1 MDNNEKKLL
10 EDLSDIVDSN
20 TSFNE
25 IVKKI
30 NYKKYKKEKKVFIF
44 PKALTVAISLTA
56 CFILV
61 ILLIP
66 NLSNNNQTEENQ
78 NPGGGIIPEDGKTLD
93 EGIIPEDGKTPDDG
107 IVGPESSTNPEHG
120 TNIEVLEYEG
130 FIKDSFEANIGDGPS
145 YELSGPLPQPPVI
158 DAYFASIDSTEE
170 NNVLY
175 LRPFNYIYEVEYKN
189 ELEIKYVATYIEKQ
203 LANKIYEE
211 NKEIPDAPCA
221 QPLDI
226 VNGSVVDWFY
236 SNSYYD
242 EDKVLWYQYDLK
254 DEIYSEIDGYICCG
268 VYILQERKIVREIFS
283 NSEVNLTDNI
293 YKSLYFKN
301 NGNKFLSAET
311 YKINNSTMWYASDIL
326 INESNKNSLFDDY
339 FSPKFNC
346 IIDKEANKIKLE
358 TYAVQKEEELNK
370 NYSESLKEYY
380 ILSNNIIFE
389 NDQPNKEFG
398 QISYITYKYNEFV
411 QLIQELVKNK

>member
-10 EDLSDIVDSN
+10 EDLSDVVDSN

-25 IVKKI
+25 IAKKI

-44 PKALTVAISLTA
+44 PKALTLAISLTA
-56 CFILV
+56 CFILA

-66 NLSNNNQTEENQ
+66 NLSNNTQTE
-78 NPGGGIIPEDGKTLD
+78 GIIPEDGKTLD
-93 EGIIPEDGKTPDDG
+93 EGIIPEDGKTLEG
-107 IVGPESSTNPEHG
+107 GVVGPESDTNY
-120 TNIEVLEYEG
+120 EVLEYEG
-130 FIKDSFEANIGDGPS
+130 FIKESFEANIGDGPS

-189 ELEIKYVATYIEKQ
+189 ESEIKYVATYIKKE

-221 QPLDI
+221 ESLDI

-268 VYILQERKIVREIFS
+268 VYILQERKIVREILS

-311 YKINNSTMWYASDIL
+311 YKINNCTMWYASDIL
-326 INESNKNSLFDDY
+326 IDDSNKNSLFDDY
-339 FSPKFNC
+339 LSPKFNC

-358 TYAVQKEEELNK
+358 TFSVQSEEELNK
-370 NYSESLKEYY
+370 NSSQSLKEYY
-380 ILSNNIIFE
+380 ILSNNIILE

>member
-25 IVKKI
+25 ISKKI

-44 PKALTVAISLTA
+44 PKALTLAISLTA

-66 NLSNNNQTEENQ
+66 NLSNNKIEES
-78 NPGGGIIPEDGKTLD
+78 IPEDGKTLD
-93 EGIIPEDGKTPDDG
+93 EGIIPGDGKTPDDV
-107 IVGPESSTNPEHG
+107 IPPESGANPEHG
-120 TNIEVLEYEG
+120 TNIDVLEYEG

-158 DAYFASIDSTEE
+158 DAYFGSIDSTEE
-170 NNVLY
+170 YNVLY

-189 ELEIKYVATYIEKQ
+189 ESEIKYVATYIKKE

-221 QPLDI
+221 EPLDI

-268 VYILQERKIVREIFS
+268 VYILQERKIVREILS

-301 NGNKFLSAET
+301 NGNEFLSAET

-326 INESNKNSLFDDY
+326 IDDSNKNSLFDDY
-339 FSPKFNC
+339 LSPKFNC
-346 IIDKEANKIKLE
+346 IIDKETNKIKLK

-380 ILSNNIIFE
+380 ILSNNIILE
-389 NDQPNKEFG
+389 NDHPNKEFG

-411 QLIQELVKNK
+411 ELIQELVKNK